1 MQYRG
6 SLSHSTVICLF
17 ELIFFYISCYAFRR
31 DGSAI
36 LFIPTMIFVIHQ
48 CKQATVSFPVTI
60 IAASAR
66 SWPNALTKLSACHWY
81 WTGNDAMSKDWNG
94 RVVFWDLPWSSLN
107 LGLGIP
113 SSLYESL
120 FSLSY
125 WQLSFR
131 KKLCGPWPLRCSTAV
146 NGFVGSWHQTCPRV
160 KGCDNAFLEKA
171 ETLLSIAAQSMRIP
185 PLDSHSPI
193 ILCIFDYFWLFVS
206 KM

>member
-1 MQYRG
+1 MSAAQSLQAAVGQCGVKEAWPEILSMQYRG

-81 WTGNDAMSKDWNG
+81 WTGNDAMIEGLEWKSSFLRSSMIFPKSGTWHSKLLVWESIFF
-94 RVVFWDLPWSSLN
+94 VLLTTELQKKAVWAMAIAL
-107 LGLGIP
+107 
-113 SSLYESL
+113 LYS
-120 FSLSY
+120 
-125 WQLSFR
+125 
-131 KKLCGPWPLRCSTAV
+131 C
-146 NGFVGSWHQTCPRV
+146 
-160 KGCDNAFLEKA
+160 
-171 ETLLSIAAQSMRIP
+171 
-185 PLDSHSPI
+185 
-193 ILCIFDYFWLFVS
+193 
-206 KM
+206 